1 MCSRAEERASVAL
14 TKGLQI
20 AGEERETHHRKETQ
34 RDVMCGIK
42 QIQHLTV
49 GTRVHGIADYGNLT
63 MQGFF
68 FLKRSN

>member
-1 MCSRAEERASVAL
+1 MCSRAEEWVSVAL

-42 QIQHLTV
+42 QIQHLCETD
-49 GTRVHGIADYGNLT
+49 GGDTCARH
-63 MQGFF
+63 
-68 FLKRSN
+68 R